1 MNNRSKSA
9 THADFMK
16 PRRRRGRKP
25 SNLSPEE
32 KRRRRLERG
41 RLAANKCR
49 RKKRELENSLEERA
63 KELICERNSMVRENE
78 ELQLEMQ
85 QLVEEIASHSSPA
98 CIGFPEP
105 AQLLA
110 YMQRTSS
117 AAAYQTLVDF
127 EQTLEELQGQQPA
140 LANRP
145 SLSENMTSYSLETS
159 CNDDA
164 VNTSEIMELMM
175 GNRK

>member
-9 THADFMK
+9 THADLMK

-49 RKKRELENSLEERA
+49 RKKRELESMLEMRA
-63 KELICERNSMVRENE
+63 KELIAERNAMVEENE
-78 ELQLEMQ
+78 KLQAEMQ
-85 QLVEEIASHSSPA
+85 HLVDEIVNHSSPA
-98 CIGFPEP
+98 CIGFPDP

-110 YMQRTSS
+110 YMQRTSAS
-117 AAAYQTLVDF
+117 AAYQNMVAF
-127 EQTLEELQGQQPA
+127 EQTLAELQEPQPVQSS
-140 LANRP
+140 RP
-145 SLSENMTSYSLETS
+145 SLSENITGYSLDTANNNPETPGG
-159 CNDDA
+159 
-164 VNTSEIMELMM
+164 MM
-175 GNRK
+175 DFVITGRN